1 MRTEY
6 FPRVVVNGQRLDLS
20 HLDPLTIT
28 FESRKVGKVLRVAV
42 TFSNH
47 CFSVSYAKAPQ
58 QPPDAVIADGR
69 KMRAFC
75 PTRYRLSRMLPELI
89 RSLPTKK
96 VILAAHESTWVHSLT
111 IEDPDGP
118 YHLFLTI
125 KRSAREKRTWQD
137 VDVIVESAYHQT
149 RDAPITTGSW
159 RPFVIVCAE
168 AYLGHP
174 QRPSKRRRR

>member
-1 MRTEY
+1 
-6 FPRVVVNGQRLDLS
+6 
-20 HLDPLTIT
+20 
-28 FESRKVGKVLRVAV
+28 
-42 TFSNH
+42 
-47 CFSVSYAKAPQ
+47 
-58 QPPDAVIADGR
+58 
-69 KMRAFC
+69 
-75 PTRYRLSRMLPELI
+75 MLPDLI

-96 VILAAHESTWVHSLT
+96 VILAAHETTWVHSLT

-168 AYLGHP
+168 AYLGQP
-174 QRPSKRRRR
+174 QKPSKRRRG